1 MCADVSCWSICDR
14 SDQGN
19 AGALNALDPSA
30 CFFLRLSKHTSTHML
45 TSSPSHLPLVG
56 YPPPLS
62 LAASS
67 PSVRPLRIQTASQ
80 SGTLSSPTFVIG
92 WRALWMRILS
102 FERQS
107 RLSWLR
113 RSLSLSVSLSRV
125 ISLSPPLFCNT
136 TTTCWFLTKPLLLL
150 PLTPPLL
157 LSSAVLFYSLLIIS
171 FFAPIN
177 HMLTAPPL
185 LSFLFPVHFLFSV
198 RVSPQHCHFVFDIHS
213 SPPLSHRPLTWG
225 RHEGEWSQFPGRS
238 PVSSLSLQHLSVL
251 WTLLYHPVDAS
262 VRCPWRRRLQ
272 LCMLQVWQLGSGG
285 RMLLWLI
292 IWRCMYV
299 LA

>member
-171 FFAPIN
+171 FFAPLN
-177 HMLTAPPL
+177 PMLPAPPPPFFFIPCPFFILCPCFSPTLSFCLWHSFISTTFSPSTDVRETWRWVEPISRPISCQFFVFTAPLCFVNFVIP
-185 LSFLFPVHFLFSV
+185 SGWRERSV
-198 RVSPQHCHFVFDIHS
+198 
-213 SPPLSHRPLTWG
+213 
-225 RHEGEWSQFPGRS
+225 
-238 PVSSLSLQHLSVL
+238 SLEAPAAVV
-251 WTLLYHPVDAS
+251 YAS
-262 VRCPWRRRLQ
+262 GVTIRQRR
-272 LCMLQVWQLGSGG
+272 
-285 RMLLWLI
+285 
-292 IWRCMYV
+292 
-299 LA
+299 